1 MKSFA
6 KWLLQQHLPVA
17 RLNRPIFG
25 LLYRLHVGFAL
36 VLRWLLRFLWY
47 EPLFRSQCE
56 SVGTRFQMEQL
67 PYLLGSG
74 QIHIG
79 NEVRLSGKSS
89 IAFSSKHV
97 KTPRLSI
104 GNATFIGHNC
114 AFTVGRRITI
124 GSHVLIAGGV
134 RISDLDGHPID
145 SLDRRSGLTTPSQ
158 NVKEVVIGDDVWI
171 GHGAIIM
178 KGVRVG
184 DRAIIGARSVVT
196 KDVPADTIV
205 GGNPAKVIKTIESVT
220 QSPSTETA
228 A

>member
-56 SVGTRFQMEQL
+56 SVGTHFQMEQL

-114 AFTVGRRITI
+114 AFTVGRRIMI
-124 GSHVLIAGGV
+124 GNHVLIAGGV

-145 SLDRRSGLTTPSQ
+145 PIDRRDGLTTPS
-158 NVKEVVIGDDVWI
+158 NCVKEVVIGDDVWI
-171 GHGAIIM
+171 GHGAMIM
-178 KGVRVG
+178 KGVRIG
-184 DRAIIGARSVVT
+184 DRAIIAARSVVT
-196 KDVPADTIV
+196 KDVPPDTIV
-205 GGNPAKVIKTIESVT
+205 AGNPAKVVKTIETVAKPESA
-220 QSPSTETA
+220 ETA